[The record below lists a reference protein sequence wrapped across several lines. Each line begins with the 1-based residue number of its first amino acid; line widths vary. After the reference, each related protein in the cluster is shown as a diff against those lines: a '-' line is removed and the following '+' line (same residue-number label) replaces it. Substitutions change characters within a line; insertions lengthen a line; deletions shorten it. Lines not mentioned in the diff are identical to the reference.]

1 MAKFFV
7 KLELLVQSTHNGLGK
22 IEHKKIIIIINLKK
36 NYFFLYCK
44 VTLKY
49 MIYSISNSFF
59 FFFSL
64 YFIKIYFLNILK
76 FSLSFPLP
84 SVTFI
89 YQFLSPSPA
98 LPNLHQNPLPSPPLF
113 TANHSSIATAKPKV
127 TKQ

>member
-22 IEHKKIIIIINLKK
+22 IEHKKIIIIINLIKK
-36 NYFFLYCK
+36 KLLF
-44 VTLKY
+44 
-49 MIYSISNSFF
+49 SILQSHTKIHDIFHIKFF